1 MKVSQIMQ
9 RSVTSISPNTPLKE
23 VIRLIFRL
31 SISGIPVVDKGKM
44 IGIVTE
50 ADILKKLHPTL
61 GDIIEDRTKATN
73 FELME
78 KNLKSIMNMC
88 TCDIMTKTFTSISHD
103 EPIMKAQ
110 SMMFLNNISRLPV
123 LDDNNKLIGI
133 ISQGDIFRELIKN
146 EFPIVEK
153 ERYADFVAKYY
164 DKMVDWEKRFD
175 FELPIIFRQFKKLE
189 ANTVIDV
196 GSWTGEYSINLV
208 KEGMKKVLAIDHN
221 KSMIEL
227 SKKKLRRLTKK
238 QTEKIEFRL
247 TDFKNLEE
255 ISKER
260 YDVAICMGNS
270 LPYVPVIFPDF
281 LTQLKKVLR
290 RENGAI
296 ILQVLNQEKLLK
308 KEDRVL
314 SLQIQKSK
322 EGGLENLFLEF
333 FDTTE
338 DPLRVIHHLVIF
350 EKADKEWL
358 FKGITSIPIFYYT
371 HEYLEKQLKEHGFKR
386 IIIAGNQ
393 GEYQGEYGQLSFHEP
408 FDPEK
413 SDWINIVAVR
423 R

>member
-23 VIRLIFRL
+23 VVRLIFSL
-31 SISGIPVVDKGKM
+31 SISGIPVVDNGKM

-50 ADILKKLHPTL
+50 ADILRKLQPTL
-61 GDIIEDRTKATN
+61 GDLIEDRTKATN
-73 FELME
+73 FESME
-78 KNLKSIMNMC
+78 KNLKSIMNMS
-88 TCDIMTKTFTSISHD
+88 TSELMTKKFISIAYND
-103 EPIMKAQ
+103 PIMKAQ
-110 SMMFLNNISRLPV
+110 SMMFLNNVSRLPV
-123 LDDNNKLIGI
+123 LDEKNKLIGI
-133 ISQGDIFRELIKN
+133 VSQGDIFRELIKN
-146 EFPIVEK
+146 ELPMVEK

-164 DKMVDWEKRFD
+164 DKMVEWEKRFD
-175 FELPIIFRQFKKLE
+175 FELPVLFRQFRKLE
-189 ANTVIDV
+189 ASTVIDA

-208 KEGMKKVLAIDHN
+208 TEGIKKVLALDHN

-227 SKKKLRRLTKK
+227 SKKKLKRLTKK
-238 QTEKIEFRL
+238 ESERIEFKL
-247 TDFKNLEE
+247 TDFKDLED
-255 ISKER
+255 IAGER

-270 LPYVPVIFPDF
+270 LPYIPVLFPDL
-281 LTQLKKVLR
+281 LTQLKQVLR

-314 SLQIQKSK
+314 SLKIQNS
-322 EGGLENLFLEF
+322 EDGLTEDLFLEF
-333 FDTTE
+333 FDTTD
-338 DPLRVIHHLVIF
+338 DPLRIIHNLVIF
-350 EKADKEWL
+350 EKSGSEWI

-413 SDWINIVAVR
+413 SDWINIVAVKR
-423 R
+423 